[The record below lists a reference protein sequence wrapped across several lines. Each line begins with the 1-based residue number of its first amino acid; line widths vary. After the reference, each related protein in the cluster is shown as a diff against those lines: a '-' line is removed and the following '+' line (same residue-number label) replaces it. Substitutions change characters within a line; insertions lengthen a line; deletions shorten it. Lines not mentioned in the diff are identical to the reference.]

1 MINNIKSFAKFLDQ
15 PILIAHLNR
24 NMPKIM
30 LTGTAL
36 YSAKKGYD
44 VYEGDKNST
53 LTKDYFKNTSILFS
67 SVISALLAPKL
78 ASKITRRAPLNSLKT
93 VKEQNS
99 KLIEEFISKNKN
111 SLSEE
116 SLNILKQAKTNIL
129 SLSKIKKLT
138 KDLKAKKL
146 DGFMKKLIPNPEN
159 ISSKDIFSEIG
170 YLSIYGAIPVVGGI
184 ASGLAAD
191 KIAGKDVKKTAPDK
205 VSEGLYQYLANIFMC
220 NIGAGAALGILEKL
234 NITSKACRAI
244 GMVTGIILTGVIG
257 GSKMANFIT
266 DKVSKKFGI
275 KDIKERKPELI
286 DLGMHT
292 DDIATVAVLSGLKWI
307 EPSLPFLYSISG
319 YKSGIGYRNWS
330 SMSCSMNIL
339 NTAYKL

>member
-15 PILIAHLNR
+15 PILIAHLNK

-44 VYEGDKNST
+44 VYKEDKT
-53 LTKDYFKNTSILFS
+53 FTRTKDYFKNTSILFS
-67 SVISALLAPKL
+67 SAICALLAPKL
-78 ASKITRRAPLNSLKT
+78 ASKITRRPQLENLKAI
-93 VKEQNS
+93 KEQNT
-99 KLIEEFISKNKN
+99 KFVDEFISKNKN
-111 SLSEE
+111 SLSKNSLKTLEE
-116 SLNILKQAKTNIL
+116 AKTNIL
-129 SLSKIKKLT
+129 SLSKIKKLME
-138 KDLKAKKL
+138 DLKAKKL
-146 DGFMKKLIPNPEN
+146 DEFMKKLIPDPEN

-184 ASGLAAD
+184 TSGLAAD
-191 KIAGKDVKKTAPDK
+191 KIAGEDIKKTAPDK

-220 NIGAGAALGILEKL
+220 NIGAGVALGVLEKL

-244 GMVTGIILTGVIG
+244 GMVSGIILTGVIG
-257 GSKMANFIT
+257 GSKIANYIT
-266 DKVSKKFGI
+266 DKVSKKVGI

-307 EPSLPFLYSISG
+307 EPCLPFLYSISG
-319 YKSGIGYRNWS
+319 YKAGIGYRN
-330 SMSCSMNIL
+330 
-339 NTAYKL
+339 

>member
-1 MINNIKSFAKFLDQ
+1 MINNIKSFTKFLDQ
-15 PILIAHLNR
+15 PMLIAHLNK

-44 VYEGDKNST
+44 VYEGDKTST
-53 LTKDYFKNTSILFS
+53 RTKDYFKNTSILFS
-67 SVISALLAPKL
+67 SVICALLAPQL
-78 ASKITRRAPLNSLKT
+78 ASKITRRPQLEKLNM
-93 VKEQNS
+93 VKEQNT
-99 KLIEEFISKNKN
+99 KLVEEFISKNKN
-111 SLSEE
+111 SLSKNSLKTLEE
-116 SLNILKQAKTNIL
+116 AKTNIL
-129 SLSKIKKLT
+129 SLSKIKKLME
-138 KDLKAKKL
+138 DLKAKKL
-146 DGFMKKLIPNPEN
+146 DGFMKKLIPDPEN

-184 ASGLAAD
+184 TSGLVVD
-191 KIAGKDVKKTAPDK
+191 KIAGEDIKKTAPDK

-244 GMVTGIILTGVIG
+244 GMVSGIILTGVIG
-257 GSKMANFIT
+257 GSKIANFIT
-266 DKVSKKFGI
+266 DKVSKKVGI
-275 KDIKERKPELI
+275 KDIKVRKPELI

-319 YKSGIGYRNWS
+319 YKSGIGYRN
-330 SMSCSMNIL
+330 
-339 NTAYKL
+339 

>member
-1 MINNIKSFAKFLDQ
+1 MIDSIKSFAKFLDQ
-15 PILIAHLNR
+15 PILIAHLNK

-44 VYEGDKNST
+44 TFESDKNFTSFDKKDK
-53 LTKDYFKNTSILFS
+53 TKNYLKNTGILFS
-67 SVISALLAPKL
+67 SVICALIAPKL
-78 ASKITRRAPLNSLKT
+78 ASQITRRPPLESLMT
-93 VKEQNS
+93 VKKQNS
-99 KLIEEFISKNKN
+99 KLVEEFVLKNKN

-116 SLNILKQAKTNIL
+116 NLKVLEHAKTNIL
-129 SLSKIKKLT
+129 SLSQIKKLT
-138 KDLKAKKL
+138 KDLKEKKL

-170 YLSIYGAIPVVGGI
+170 YLSIYGAIPVIGGI
-184 ASGLAAD
+184 VSGLAAD
-191 KIAGKDVKKTAPDK
+191 KIAGENVKKTTPDK

-220 NIGAGAALGILEKL
+220 NIGAGVALGILEKL

-244 GMVTGIILTGVIG
+244 GMVTGIVLTGVLG
-257 GSKMANFIT
+257 GSMIANFIT
-266 DKVSKKFGI
+266 EKISKKIGI
-275 KDIKERKPELI
+275 NNIKERKPELI

-319 YKSGIGYRNWS
+319 YKSGIGYRN
-330 SMSCSMNIL
+330 
-339 NTAYKL
+339 